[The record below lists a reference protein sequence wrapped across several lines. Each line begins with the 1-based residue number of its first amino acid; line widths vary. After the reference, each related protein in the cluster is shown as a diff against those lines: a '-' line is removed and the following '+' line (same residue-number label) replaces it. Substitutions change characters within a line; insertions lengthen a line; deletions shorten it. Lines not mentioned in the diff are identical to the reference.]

1 MQELCRIKAEY
12 DSVETAELAA
22 GRIRRA
28 VRGIRRMTIYRLS
41 GHHQPIAGRVQF
53 TMLPAN
59 LRMSNYATDVL
70 YSEISTHAIP
80 EPMLRQETE
89 LMILCE
95 QTSVKR
101 IVTLLHA
108 TGAMRVR
115 NG

>member
-1 MQELCRIKAEY
+1 MNELCRIYAEY
-12 DSVETAELAA
+12 DSVELAELAA

-28 VRGIRRMTIYRLS
+28 VRGIRRMTVYRLS
-41 GHHQPIAGRVQF
+41 KNHQPVGGKVRY

-59 LRMSNYATDVL
+59 LRMTNYATDVL
-70 YSEISTHAIP
+70 YSEISTASIP
-80 EPMLRQETE
+80 EPFLRQESE

-95 QTSVKR
+95 ESARKQIAS
-101 IVTLLHA
+101 LLHA

>member
-1 MQELCRIKAEY
+1 MKELKRIYAEY
-12 DSVETAELAA
+12 DSMELAELAA

-28 VRGIRRMTIYRLS
+28 VRGIRRMTVYRLS
-41 GHHQPIAGRVQF
+41 KHHQPVNGRIRF

-59 LRMSNYATDVL
+59 LRMDNYATDVL
-70 YSEISTHAIP
+70 FSEMAGTAIP
-80 EPMLRQETE
+80 EPFLRQDSE

-95 QTSVKR
+95 AESGKK
-101 IVTLLHA
+101 IESLLHA

>member
-1 MQELCRIKAEY
+1 MNELRRLYAEY

-28 VRGIRRMTIYRLS
+28 VHGIRRMTIYRLS
-41 GHHQPIAGRVQF
+41 KNHQPVGGRIRF

-59 LRMSNYATDVL
+59 LRMTNYATDVL
-70 YSEISTHAIP
+70 YSEISTRAIP
-80 EPMLRQETE
+80 EPYFRQETE

-95 QTSVKR
+95 PAAEKR

-108 TGAMRVR
+108 TGALRVR

>member
-1 MQELCRIKAEY
+1 MNELSRVYAEY
-12 DSVETAELAA
+12 DSVEMAELAA
-22 GRIRRA
+22 GRIRRN

-41 GHHQPIAGRVQF
+41 RNRQPVGGRIRF

-59 LRMSNYATDVL
+59 LRMTNYATDVM
-70 YSEISTHAIP
+70 YSEISTRAIP
-80 EPMLRQETE
+80 EPYFRQETE

-95 QTSVKR
+95 ERAVKR
-101 IVTLLHA
+101 IVSLLHA